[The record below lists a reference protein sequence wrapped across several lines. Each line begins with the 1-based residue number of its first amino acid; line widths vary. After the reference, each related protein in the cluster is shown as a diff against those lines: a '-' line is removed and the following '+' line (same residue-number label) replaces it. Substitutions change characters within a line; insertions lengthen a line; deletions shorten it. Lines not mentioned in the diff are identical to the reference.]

1 MYVVDITRNDGAN
14 IESDLLLGK
23 LSTDAKEKTINY
35 IWEYALANLN
45 INLSKEEL
53 DQDVNTEY
61 FSLKNY
67 LRDKYKTTTNK
78 DLIIQ
83 TFPTIKEKCLLVK
96 SYDKDLDE
104 MPNVYLFNNNEEKL
118 AKGLMAYMINEKLI
132 NSLGEDNKLNKYES
146 QKKDIHNFN
155 DISFSYG
162 SENYEVYN
170 GGLFMEELL
179 NNAISYK
186 QIKNDTKDIDI

>member
-14 IESDLLLGK
+14 IENDLLLGK

-53 DQDVNTEY
+53 DQDINTEY

-83 TFPTIKEKCLLVK
+83 TIPTIKEKCLLVK

-104 MPNVYLFNNNEEKL
+104 MPNVYLFNNNEE
-118 AKGLMAYMINEKLI
+118 
-132 NSLGEDNKLNKYES
+132 
-146 QKKDIHNFN
+146 
-155 DISFSYG
+155 
-162 SENYEVYN
+162 
-170 GGLFMEELL
+170 
-179 NNAISYK
+179 
-186 QIKNDTKDIDI
+186 